1 MDKFEHLRKLYANK
15 LHANNNVVKR
25 DNIEIKKPLIKIA
38 PVRRQYSFVDLGGS
52 PGKDIKQE
60 DRYSTNH
67 ENAMRD
73 GKKLLNGLNNT
84 IGTAAS
90 LASLIYGGGW
100 SAIRLLNGNKASNI
114 GYNLSKGVLI
124 SNQADN
130 IGDVGQFLSN
140 PTLTNAAE
148 LTVGLTLPKLGH
160 YGQIKRHLG
169 EVGSQVLNVSNQIK

>member
-15 LHANNNVVKR
+15 LHANNNVVKG
-25 DNIEIKKPLIKIA
+25 DNLDIKKPVIKID
-38 PVRRQYSFVDLGGS
+38 PVRRQYSFIDLGGS

-67 ENAMRD
+67 ENTMRD
-73 GKKLLNGLNNT
+73 GKKILNGLNNT

-114 GYNLSKGVLI
+114 GYNLSKGVLA
-124 SNQADN
+124 SQKADN
-130 IGDVGQFLSN
+130 I
-140 PTLTNAAE
+140 
-148 LTVGLTLPKLGH
+148 
-160 YGQIKRHLG
+160 
-169 EVGSQVLNVSNQIK
+169 